1 MNQLH
6 ISVIVVQ
13 KIILNCKK
21 IRSLKN
27 PTKKLN
33 VRLHTHIGGINA
45 IN

>member
-27 PTKKLN
+27 QTKKLN
-33 VRLHTHIGGINA
+33 VRLFIHIGGINA